1 MKKLSNAEF
10 IERAKKMHGD
20 KYDYSKVSY
29 VNEKTKV
36 CIICPEHGEFW
47 QKPEIHLMGCGCHMC
62 KSENIKISKT
72 TSFSEFVEKA
82 NKVHKGKYVYHKD
95 TYSKVANKTKI
106 TCPIHG
112 DFWQEARSHL
122 NGFGCKK
129 CSHLYMDKE
138 VFVTKANI
146 IHNNKYD
153 YSKVEYVNAKTKVC
167 IICPEHREFWQSPE
181 KHISRKQGCPMCS
194 QSHLEEETMCF
205 LIENNIKYEYQKKF
219 EWLGKQSLDF
229 YLPDYNLG
237 IECQG
242 IQHFEPIDFANK
254 GPEWSKNNF
263 EKIKIFDKLKKE
275 KSKEN
280 NVNIEYVDYKDNVK
294 NKLLII
300 LKKYD
305 N

>member
-1 MKKLSNAEF
+1 
-10 IERAKKMHGD
+10 
-20 KYDYSKVSY
+20 
-29 VNEKTKV
+29 
-36 CIICPEHGEFW
+36 
-47 QKPEIHLMGCGCHMC
+47 
-62 KSENIKISKT
+62 
-72 TSFSEFVEKA
+72 
-82 NKVHKGKYVYHKD
+82 
-95 TYSKVANKTKI
+95 
-106 TCPIHG
+106 
-112 DFWQEARSHL
+112 
-122 NGFGCKK
+122 
-129 CSHLYMDKE
+129 MDKE

-167 IICPEHREFWQSPE
+167 IICPEHGEFWQTPE

-263 EKIKIFDKLKKE
+263 EKIKKFDKLKKE
-275 KSKEN
+275 KLKEN
-280 NVNIEYVDYKDNVK
+280 NINLEYIDYRDNVQ
-294 NKLLII
+294 NKLLNII
-300 LKKYD
+300 KKYD